1 MRLIPRSFPRITGEI
16 PHSFGK
22 VINLVN
28 LKLGSN
34 DLSGSLRGFAAMEYL
49 RHVDLSDNKLSGTI
63 PVDFLQSVS
72 TRKPL
77 NVDLSS
83 NSLSGRI
90 PTDLDRF
97 DNLAIYLR
105 DNKFTELPPSLCDL
119 NNRGWN
125 LRDVELFGCDAIMCP
140 PGTANYHGRQSS
152 EHARCERCSSN
163 ADLFGQVSCDGVR
176 LASSSSNRYIG
187 TGVQLLSIAAIAVAA
202 LLI

>member
-1 MRLIPRSFPRITGEI
+1 
-16 PHSFGK
+16 
-22 VINLVN
+22 
-28 LKLGSN
+28 
-34 DLSGSLRGFAAMEYL
+34 MEYL
-49 RHVDLSDNKLSGTI
+49 HHVDLSDNKLTGTI

-72 TRKPL
+72 TRKPI

-83 NSLSGRI
+83 NQLSGRI

-105 DNKFTELPPSLCDL
+105 DNKFTELPSSLCDL

-152 EHARCERCSSN
+152 EHAQCERCSSN
-163 ADLFGQVSCDGVR
+163 VDLFGQVSCDGVR
-176 LASSSSNRYIG
+176 LASPSSYRYL
-187 TGVQLLSIAAIAVAA
+187 GVGVKLLMSAVAMTA
-202 LLI
+202 LFIDDM